1 MESGGMAQAEN
12 SDWLNVDIKSLHSIP
27 SPTVGRDRKYFVEK
41 N

>member
-1 MESGGMAQAEN
+1 MAQAEN

-27 SPTVGRDRKYFVEK
+27 SPTIGRDRKYFVEK